1 MIDIQQVFD
10 GTISAAGVVTGAAL
24 TVTRVST
31 NVIDLLVARDIGAGN
46 ELGLHCNVLTALTG
60 ATSLVVNVEVGATEG
75 GTYYNLM
82 STPVIPVAQLI
93 AGAPIFRYSMPMN
106 QVLNATAGVLSA
118 PGRYLRLNYTVV
130 GTFGA
135 GTVFAYINPINDRQ
149 QTYIYPENY
158 TTATL
163 P

>member
-10 GTISAAGVVTGAAL
+10 GTISSAGVVTGAAL

-31 NVIDLLVARDIGAGN
+31 NVIDLLVARDVGAGN
-46 ELGLHCNVLTALTG
+46 PLALHCNILTSLTG

-82 STPVIPVAQLI
+82 QTPVLPVAQLI
-93 AGAPIFRYSMPMN
+93 AGARLFAYAMPIN
-106 QVLNATAGVLSA
+106 QLLNATAGVLAA
-118 PGRYLRLNYTVV
+118 PGRYLRLGYTVV

-135 GTVFAYINPINDRQ
+135 GTIFAYINPLNDRQ
-149 QTYIYPENY
+149 QYYSYPENY
-158 TTATL
+158 RTATL